1 MRSRNYEN
9 TFSRCVRNKLKTTM
23 KKKTLSMLY
32 FAILAMATLCLASC
46 SKSVTDDDDNTA
58 ITAGQ
63 GNSNLSI
70 LTRAGE
76 GEGSVAYPVVLYVF
90 NSSNQCVAVK
100 TLADETAELT
110 IEGLKADTYNVFAIG
125 GADNTRYSLPTQAN
139 ATPTTLITLLEGKVH
154 EDLMTGRNTVVIG
167 DDEDNQLTLALQRKV
182 AMVKQ
187 VEVKMVPADA
197 EAVSLVITPL
207 REAFQLNGEY
217 SGEAG
222 SFTQDLVKQ
231 SDNRTWKN
239 ATEQYMLPSVG
250 NATITIK
257 MTLDG
262 NVRSY
267 SYTCAEPLLANYKL
281 NIDATYTGNTFN
293 MTGTLTGATWEGER
307 TITFEFNEDNV
318 TGSEETTQGGGGNN
332 EGGNGN
338 EGSGNTPSGE
348 TTEGSAPAVGTDYQG
363 AYVLRSVDNVD
374 NTVTVTLMSKKEIKG
389 LDCNYNDQSSIA
401 EAVEEAIIE
410 LSAEGID
417 GWQLPTQESLVEL
430 YAMSGVNTNLQKL
443 KDEGFD
449 LFTFSNGSAKYFIKS
464 DGAYKAC
471 TSNGKNISNPDANT
485 IVRAFT
491 TLTFNK

>member
-1 MRSRNYEN
+1 
-9 TFSRCVRNKLKTTM
+9 
-23 KKKTLSMLY
+23 MLY

-222 SFTQDLVKQ
+222 SFTQGTFFAPFMK
-231 SDNRTWKN
+231 
-239 ATEQYMLPSVG
+239 EEPE
-250 NATITIK
+250 
-257 MTLDG
+257 MT
-262 NVRSY
+262 VV
-267 SYTCAEPLLANYKL
+267 P
-281 NIDATYTGNTFN
+281 
-293 MTGTLTGATWEGER
+293 
-307 TITFEFNEDNV
+307 
-318 TGSEETTQGGGGNN
+318 
-332 EGGNGN
+332 
-338 EGSGNTPSGE
+338 
-348 TTEGSAPAVGTDYQG
+348 
-363 AYVLRSVDNVD
+363 
-374 NTVTVTLMSKKEIKG
+374 LMSVSVAPEKSK
-389 LDCNYNDQSSIA
+389 A
-401 EAVEEAIIE
+401 FV
-410 LSAEGID
+410 SAASPWNMPPRRYVMFGIVD
-417 GWQLPTQESLVEL
+417 G
-430 YAMSGVNTNLQKL
+430 
-443 KDEGFD
+443 
-449 LFTFSNGSAKYFIKS
+449 
-464 DGAYKAC
+464 
-471 TSNGKNISNPDANT
+471 
-485 IVRAFT
+485 
-491 TLTFNK
+491 

>member
-9 TFSRCVRNKLKTTM
+9 TFSRCVWNKLKTTM

-46 SKSVTDDDDNTA
+46 SKSVTDDDDDTA

-257 MTLDG
+257 MTRDG

-348 TTEGSAPAVGTDYQG
+348 TTEGSAPAVGTNYQG
-363 AYVLRSVDNVD
+363 AYVLRSVDNG
-374 NTVTVTLMSKKEIKG
+374 NTVTVTLMSAEDKDEIIRA
-389 LDCNYNDQSSIA
+389 DDPQEVINQ
-401 EAVEEAIIE
+401 AVEAAIQQ
-410 LSAEGID
+410 LAVEGIA
-417 GWQLPTQESLVEL
+417 GWRTPTKEELAFLYESPQKIKSEL
-430 YAMSGVNTNLQKL
+430 TTL
-443 KDEGFD
+443 GFTT
-449 LFTFSNGSAKYFIKS
+449 LTTGNNGNARYFILNS
-464 DGAYKAC
+464 EGNYTGC
-471 TSNGKNISNPDANT
+471 NIKDQTEASPNSAT
-485 IVRAFT
+485 ILRAFT